1 MDPDTVIAVGSLV
14 HDLLGLVGGI
24 ILCYF
29 GYRLLMRRI
38 KAHSPDGKWSWG
50 TAKILIKST
59 FPGTLFALIGAVQIW
74 LTAARGLHAE
84 GSRSFADTSS
94 ERGLAA
100 TRSSDDHPVELTL
113 GARVAGM
120 ESGHLLPMSSLDW
133 GGASGPATAG
143 LPSADFSSKIAA
155 VTKSDDA
162 DFVAAGRHVSGK
174 TGRKHLEKQRLAAE
188 KKRSRLEVMY
198 QKGALSS
205 KAYKSGEDEYRLAIQ
220 RYRDEVNAATIGQ
233 N

>member
-1 MDPDTVIAVGSLV
+1 
-14 HDLLGLVGGI
+14 
-24 ILCYF
+24 
-29 GYRLLMRRI
+29 
-38 KAHSPDGKWSWG
+38 
-50 TAKILIKST
+50 
-59 FPGTLFALIGAVQIW
+59 LFALIGAIQIW

-100 TRSSDDHPVELTL
+100 TRSSDEHPVVLTL
-113 GARVAGM
+113 GAGVAGM

-133 GGASGPATAG
+133 GAASRPATAS

-162 DFVAAGRHVSGK
+162 HFVAAGRHMSGK
-174 TGRKHLEKQRLAAE
+174 SGRKNLEKQRQAAE
-188 KKRSRLEVMY
+188 KKRSRLEVRY
-198 QKGALSS
+198 QKGAISS
-205 KAYKSGEDEYRLAIQ
+205 KAYKNGEDEYRLAIQ
-220 RYRDEVNAATIGQ
+220 RYRDEVNAVSIGQ